1 MLISDMV
8 GHNQTITIN
17 LGGKFGTTIELRM
30 LSRILCEIVVQMGGR
45 SAIQYAFS
53 DAEYG
58 ERVGQLFG
66 KLVDEFI
73 EATDEALKW
82 EQKARRL

>member
-8 GHNQTITIN
+8 GHNQTTTIN
-17 LGGKFGTTIELRM
+17 LGGKFATTIQLRM
-30 LSRILCEIVVQMGGR
+30 TSRILCEIVIQMGGR
-45 SAIQYAFS
+45 SATQYAPPG
-53 DAEYG
+53 AEYG

-82 EQKARRL
+82 EQKAMEM

>member
-8 GHNQTITIN
+8 GRNQT
-17 LGGKFGTTIELRM
+17 
-30 LSRILCEIVVQMGGR
+30 
-45 SAIQYAFS
+45 
-53 DAEYG
+53 
-58 ERVGQLFG
+58 

-82 EQKARRL
+82 EQKAMEM